1 MGTDRERDSEQQK
14 TKISIADKLGVD
26 KDEIFNSLI
35 QFYKKIATNECII
48 DAVDMILDTVENTT
62 VKYFFII
69 GLIEFTKKYY
79 GDTGEGFK
87 FKW

>member
-1 MGTDRERDSEQQK
+1 MGKDRNRDTEQSS
-14 TKISIADKLGVD
+14 TKISIADRLGVD
-26 KDEIFNSLI
+26 KNEIFNSLI
-35 QFYKKIATNECII
+35 QFYKKIATDECII

-79 GDTGEGFK
+79 GESDDFA

>member
-1 MGTDRERDSEQQK
+1 MGKDRNRDTEQSS
-14 TKISIADKLGVD
+14 TKISIADRLGVD
-26 KDEIFNSLI
+26 KNEIFNSLI
-35 QFYKKIATNECII
+35 QFYKKIAKEGCII
-48 DAVDMILDTVENTT
+48 DAVDMILDIVENTT

-79 GDTGEGFK
+79 GESDDFA